1 MSESRV
7 PSGRLQLILLALLFA
22 APPLLALLFYF
33 VPALQP
39 EARTNYGELVQPVI
53 PLPEIQWRDAAG
65 NPVDRQRLLGRWTLL
80 YPAEIDCELR
90 CEQDLYNLRQLRL
103 LLNDKR
109 SRVQRVLAVVEPGDL
124 GGLAERLQPAHADLK
139 VVAVPAQD
147 QPLFHAQPAGTVW
160 VIDPLGNVMMRYP
173 PDPDLRRMLRDIKRL
188 LRLSQIG

>member
-1 MSESRV
+1 MNESRA

-53 PLPEIQWRDAAG
+53 PLPELAWRDAAG
-65 NPVDRQRLLGRWTLL
+65 EAVARERLLGRWTLL
-80 YPAEIDCELR
+80 YPATTDCDLR

-103 LLNDKR
+103 LLNEKR
-109 SRVQRVLAVVEPGDL
+109 SRVQRVLAVVEPSDMGA
-124 GGLAERLQPAHADLK
+124 LAERLTPSHADLQI
-139 VVAVPAQD
+139 VAVPTEDTA
-147 QPLFHAQPAGTVW
+147 LFHSGPPGTVW

-173 PDPDLRRMLRDIKRL
+173 PEPDLRRMLRDIKRL